1 MKRFSPIYY
10 VLFMLLVFG
19 AFASMAQNDYG
30 IKIVGI
36 VAATFSLLFTVQFLM
51 HLQKKNRNN
60 FVDLLELGS
69 LALLA
74 TILAMRVYYIR
85 FQFVETAFGVGGT
98 ILIIAFVIRLLKSLT
113 KTSDLNKVLDLLVA
127 AFYGSIIFYTISMV
141 TVPFIPVISEPVGG
155 IAFALLL
162 SFCLFGYFRQN
173 LLVNGEKISVFKYVL
188 KFKDQS
194 IVLLTL
200 FVLFTAY
207 MGLTKVGILPTMYSD
222 EYPQAYFELVKQA
235 ETGNEK
241 PVNGKYKHEEFK
253 EMYDQFVSRNK
264 VSDKK

>member
-36 VAATFSLLFTVQFLM
+36 VAAAFSLLFTIQFLL
-51 HLQKKNRNN
+51 HLKKKNRNN

-69 LALLA
+69 LVLLA
-74 TILAMRVYYIR
+74 SILAMRVYYIR
-85 FQFVETAFGVGGT
+85 FQFVETVFGVAGT
-98 ILIIAFVIRLLKSLT
+98 ILISAFVIRLLKSWT
-113 KTSDLNKVLDLLVA
+113 KTSELNKVLALLVA
-127 AFYGSIIFYTISMV
+127 SFYGSIIFYTISMV
-141 TVPFIPVISEPVGG
+141 TVPFIPVIAEPMGG
-155 IAFALLL
+155 IAFALVL
-162 SFCLFGYFRQN
+162 SFCFWGYRRQD
-173 LLVNGEKISVFKYVL
+173 LLVEGEKTSAFKYVL

-207 MGLTKVGILPTMYSD
+207 LGLTKIGVLPKMYSD

-235 ETGNEK
+235 EAGEEK
-241 PVNGKYKHEEFK
+241 PVDGKYKHEEFK
-253 EMYDQFVSRNK
+253 EMYDQFVSRNTVADQK
-264 VSDKK
+264 